1 MKQEPEW
8 IDVVALFAMLGL
20 LSRPKSAQPEDIA
33 YVAYEQAQKIIEEK
47 DRRDK
52 KVCYALTST

>member
-8 IDVVALFAMLGL
+8 VDVVAMFAMLAL
-20 LSRPKSAQPEDIA
+20 LSRPKSAQPE
-33 YVAYEQAQKIIEEK
+33 EK

-52 KVCYALTST
+52 KV

>member
-8 IDVVALFAMLGL
+8 VDVVAMFAMLLL

-33 YVAYEQAQKIIEEK
+33 YVAYEQAQKLIEEK
-47 DRRDK
+47 ERRDK
-52 KVCYALTST
+52 KV